1 MGDTSFRKILD
12 ANNKYIGQLKG
23 NTNFSQGICPQY
35 ATGVCTY
42 PNCRAAHLLGW
53 ETPTQHMQW
62 LAKQIEPG
70 CTRIKSGEEIQ
81 PRKRLRS
88 TQANDRMILHVV

>member
-1 MGDTSFRKILD
+1 MAEMGDTPFSKILD
-12 ANNKYIGQLKG
+12 AKNKCIGQLKG

-88 TQANDRMILHVV
+88 THANG